1 MGSLGEVKTTFT
13 IDLAPYLE
21 GLKTMLTLTQQT
33 GVQLKPLLNLQID
46 KADFSQL
53 EKTFGAYAERV
64 KATIPLSGEA
74 AQASTALGGAAEV
87 EEKKVRKSSQSH
99 EEQALSLRTVKRDA
113 LQGFGAIAFLTQG
126 ITQLAASNSQGNK
139 QLEKLNQG
147 LSQGVSAGFGLA
159 GILGTLGVASGGTA
173 VLIGAV
179 ATVVITLV
187 SVLNKAEDTTA
198 RNEKLQNDFAR
209 TLSGMTI
216 PQLELYRR
224 KIIEVILAG
233 QKQVEFEK
241 NNQKTRTEL
250 LNENYT
256 GLKREFEIFKQFLG
270 IKIASQA
277 TEDSLLRAK
286 EQNKTLDDEIAGKTK
301 TQAEID
307 LFIRQSKIDSLV
319 RANDRERA
327 EAKKTYDEE
336 IIMIIASASSN
347 TLKEEAKAVA
357 AQKYNTKIREI
368 RSQEL
373 KEALDAA
380 KQITE
385 VYLKVADDR
394 FEGELNRAR
403 SAGLRSGVNA
413 ETLDLQMITAR
424 KARFQQQLNEIS
436 KIAGPL
442 SPEALQKQVQ
452 LETQVTQLAV
462 QEAEKRKSIKQA
474 EKDFIDSLADLS
486 LQGELTRVRLRG
498 IALGQSEEQINID
511 VIARKKMAIDAEQKL
526 LNEKEAS
533 GKQLDDK
540 EKLRKEQLEKDLD
553 DLTLEGV
560 NARKALAEQ
569 ESQAKMDAIQGIASN
584 MSAAF
589 SQLAEMQQKNTSKTV
604 GEEKKKK
611 QAALDTQKASLL
623 AAATTDAERQRIEQD
638 FADKKALL
646 DAEMDQKAQGMNKA
660 AFDRQKAMSI
670 IAATISTYEAATKAL
685 AAAPPPF
692 NFILAAAVTAAGLV
706 NVAMINSQEVPGMAE
721 GGRLKKGQR
730 GFFEGYG
737 PEIVAPEE
745 SFIQVFKD
753 DLAPRL
759 IEVLLPQIKASVLA
773 AIAVPGSGGGGNIFN
788 QTFLFTVESFA
799 GTPDD
804 FERLKKTIEDAM
816 QQAGRST
823 LVTLFRNPQQRQRAG
838 IGWLGGTFISEG

>member
-1 MGSLGEVKTTFT
+1 MGNLTEVKTTFT
-13 IDLAPYLE
+13 IDLTPYLE
-21 GLKTMLTLTQQT
+21 GLKSLLTMTQQT

-46 KADFSQL
+46 KADFSQI
-53 EKTFGAYAERV
+53 EKTFGAYTEKV
-64 KATIPLSGEA
+64 KAMIPVAGEA
-74 AQASTALGGAAEV
+74 AQVSTALGGAVED
-87 EEKKVRKSSQSH
+87 EEKKVKKSSQSH

-173 VLIGAV
+173 VMIGAV
-179 ATVVITLV
+179 ATVVVTLIN
-187 SVLNKAEDTTA
+187 VLNKAEDSTA

-209 TLSGMTI
+209 SLRGMTI
-216 PQLELYRR
+216 PQLELYRK
-224 KIIEVILAG
+224 KIIETILAG
-233 QKQVEFEK
+233 EKEVALQKELS
-241 NNQKTRTEL
+241 KTNTMVGEGYVVLGYRIL
-250 LNENYT
+250 
-256 GLKREFEIFKQFLG
+256 QFLG
-270 IKIASQA
+270 LRSASA
-277 TEDSLLRAK
+277 SAEESVKRAK
-286 EQNKTLDDEIAGKTK
+286 KEGATLDDEIAGKKK
-301 TQAEID
+301 TQAEIA
-307 LFIRQSKIDSLV
+307 LFIDQSKIDSLV

-336 IIMIIASASSN
+336 IIMINASDSSN
-347 TLKEEAKAVA
+347 TLKEEAKAAA

-385 VYLKVADDR
+385 AYLKAADDR

-413 ETLDLQMITAR
+413 ESLDLQMITAR

-737 PEIVAPEE
+737 PEIVAPEK

-759 IEVLLPQIKASVLA
+759 IDVLLPQIKASVLA
-773 AIAVPGSGGGGNIFN
+773 AIAVPASGGGGVVQYFY
-788 QTFLFTVESFA
+788 FTIPIENYYGDEEHFDKV
-799 GTPDD
+799 
-804 FERLKKTIEDAM
+804 LKPAIEDAM
-816 QQAGRST
+816 R
-823 LVTLFRNPQQRQRAG
+823 RAG
-838 IGWLGGTFISEG
+838 VSNAAALFKNPKRLA

>member
-1 MGSLGEVKTTFT
+1 MGNLTEVKTTFT
-13 IDLAPYLE
+13 IDLTPYLE
-21 GLKTMLTLTQQT
+21 GLKSLLTMTQQT

-46 KADFSQL
+46 KADFSQI
-53 EKTFGAYAERV
+53 EKTFGAYTEKV
-64 KATIPLSGEA
+64 KAMIPVAGEV
-74 AQASTALGGAAEV
+74 AQASTAIGAATEI

-99 EEQALSLRTVKRDA
+99 EEQALSLRAVKRDA

-173 VLIGAV
+173 VMIGAV
-179 ATVVITLV
+179 ATVVVTLIN
-187 SVLNKAEDTTA
+187 VLNKAEDSTA

-209 TLSGMTI
+209 SLRGMTI
-216 PQLELYRR
+216 PQLELYRK
-224 KIIEVILAG
+224 KIIETILAG
-233 QKQVEFEK
+233 EKEVALQKELS
-241 NNQKTRTEL
+241 KTNTMVGEGYVVLGYRIL
-250 LNENYT
+250 
-256 GLKREFEIFKQFLG
+256 QFLG
-270 IKIASQA
+270 LRSASA
-277 TEDSLLRAK
+277 SAEESVKRAK
-286 EQNKTLDDEIAGKTK
+286 KEGATLDDEIAGKKK
-301 TQAEID
+301 TQAEIA
-307 LFIRQSKIDSLV
+307 LFIDQSKIDSLV

-336 IIMIIASASSN
+336 IIMINASDSSN
-347 TLKEEAKAVA
+347 ILKEEAKAAA

-385 VYLKVADDR
+385 AYLKAADDR

-413 ETLDLQMITAR
+413 ESLDLQMITAR